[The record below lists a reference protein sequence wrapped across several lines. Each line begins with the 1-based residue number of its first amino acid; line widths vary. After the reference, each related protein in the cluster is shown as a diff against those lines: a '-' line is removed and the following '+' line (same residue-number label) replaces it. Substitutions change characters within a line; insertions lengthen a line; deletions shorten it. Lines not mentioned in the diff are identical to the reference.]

1 MSTPSETP
9 FQQGLAAAEAGDFAR
24 AEAIA
29 HALIARNPNDVH
41 GLQIIGFSAFRQGN
55 NRRALEA
62 FLQANRAEP
71 GQPAL
76 LFWIGVL
83 NKERGDFVQAER
95 AFRDAVRIA
104 PRYGEA
110 WCNLGE
116 TLFQLNRKDEA
127 RSVFETVIAVE
138 PSSPAVLA
146 RAAHFFEVTH
156 EVEKARS
163 LAEKAVRLDPS
174 DEVARIALIEIDLR
188 EKRYE
193 AILSGVAPLLK
204 SGGAVNHRNQ
214 ARLRHLAATA
224 YDCLGDYDAAFE
236 CYSEANRLQASLD
249 RNLAGKSPSPLQTE
263 NLERIIH
270 WLRSNEPESWTDN
283 AGLQGPA
290 PVFLLGFVRSGT
302 TWLDQILSSHP
313 LATVMEEE
321 DLFVDSWRDL
331 LVSDEGL
338 ARLPTLSTD
347 EINGRRAA
355 YWARAD
361 KALEGMEKRAVVV
374 DKLPL
379 NTVNLPLIW
388 RLFPDAKIVF
398 ALRDPRDA
406 VFSAFQQHF
415 QVNTG
420 MAHFLDIGAAAAFY
434 DRIMTIGALMR
445 EKAPL
450 ILHEIRYESIVANF
464 DGEILRLL
472 TFLGLDW
479 DDAVRNY
486 QETAKRRAVRTPSA
500 KQVIEKPYSTSI
512 GKWRRYRAGMPP
524 ALPILAPWAA
534 KFGYSPD

>member
-1 MSTPSETP
+1 MQRPKQATSPAPRRS
-9 FQQGLAAAEAGDFAR
+9 R
-24 AEAIA
+24 
-29 HALIARNPNDVH
+29 ALIARNPNDVH
-41 GLQIIGFSAFRQGN
+41 GLQIIGFSAFRQGD
-55 NRRALEA
+55 NRRALKA

-71 GQPAL
+71 GQPTL

-83 NKERGDFVQAER
+83 NKERGDFAQAER
-95 AFRDAVRIA
+95 AFREAVRIA

-116 TLFQLNRKDEA
+116 TLFQLNRREEA
-127 RSVFETVIAVE
+127 RSAFETAITAE
-138 PSSPAVLA
+138 PSSSTVLA
-146 RAAHFFEVTH
+146 RAAHFLEVTH
-156 EVEKARS
+156 EVDKARS
-163 LAEKAVRLDPS
+163 LAERAVQLDPS
-174 DEVARIALIEIDLR
+174 DEVARITLIEIDLR
-188 EKRYE
+188 EKRFE
-193 AILSGVAPLLK
+193 DILSGVTPLLK
-204 SGGAVNHRNQ
+204 SSGNINHRNQ

-224 YDCLGDYDAAFE
+224 HDRLGEYEAAFE
-236 CYSEANRLQASLD
+236 RYSEANRLQADLD

-270 WLRSNEPESWTDN
+270 WLRSNEPASWTDN

-313 LATVMEEE
+313 SATVTEEE

-331 LVSDEGL
+331 LISDEGL

-347 EINGRRAA
+347 EINERRAA

-361 KALEGMEKRAVVV
+361 KALEGTKKRAIIV
-374 DKLPL
+374 DKLSL

-388 RLFPDAKIVF
+388 RLFPDAKIIF

-415 QVNTG
+415 QVNAG
-420 MAHFLDIGAAAAFY
+420 MAHFLDINAAAAFY

-450 ILHEIRYESIVANF
+450 TLQEIRYESVVANF
-464 DGEILRLL
+464 DAEILKLL
-472 TFLGLDW
+472 TFLCLGW

-486 QETAKRRAVRTPSA
+486 QDTAKRRAVRTPSA

-512 GKWRRYRAGMPP
+512 GKWRRYQTGMAP
-524 ALPILAPWAA
+524 ALPILAPWVK
-534 KFGYSPD
+534 KFGYETD

>member
-1 MSTPSETP
+1 MSTPSGSP
-9 FQQGLAAAEAGDFAR
+9 FQQGLAAAEAGDFAG

-95 AFRDAVRIA
+95 AFREAVRIT

-116 TLFQLNRKDEA
+116 TLFLLNRKDEA
-127 RSVFETVIAVE
+127 RSIFETAIAAE
-138 PSSPAVLA
+138 PSSSAVLA

-156 EVEKARS
+156 EVETARS
-163 LAEKAVRLDPS
+163 LAERAVQLDPS

-188 EKRYE
+188 EKRFE
-193 AILSGVAPLLK
+193 DILSGVAPLLK

-224 YDCLGDYDAAFE
+224 YDRLGDYDAAFE
-236 CYSEANRLQASLD
+236 RYSEANRLQASLD

-270 WLRSNEPESWTDN
+270 WLRSNEPASWTDN

-302 TWLDQILSSHP
+302 TWLDQILASHP
-313 LATVMEEE
+313 SATVMEEE

-331 LVSDEGL
+331 LISDEGL

-347 EINGRRAA
+347 EINERRAA

-379 NTVNLPLIW
+379 NTANLPLIW
-388 RLFPDAKIVF
+388 RLFPDAKITF

-415 QVNTG
+415 QVNAG

-450 ILHEIRYESIVANF
+450 VLHEIRYETIVANF
-464 DGEILRLL
+464 DGEIRGLL

-479 DDAVRNY
+479 DDAVWNY

-512 GKWRRYRAGMPP
+512 GKWRRYRNGMAP